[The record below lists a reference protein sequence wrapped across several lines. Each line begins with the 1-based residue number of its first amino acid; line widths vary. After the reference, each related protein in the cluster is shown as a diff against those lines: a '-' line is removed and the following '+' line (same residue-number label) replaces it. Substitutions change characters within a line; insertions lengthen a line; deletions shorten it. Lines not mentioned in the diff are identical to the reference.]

1 MTVFK
6 YVRGFFKY
14 ERKKSYTLLSMVA
27 TTKEK
32 ACGVVR
38 ETEHN
43 LHEKI
48 IKFKTGKYY
57 HRNQKD
63 RISN

>member
-1 MTVFK
+1 M
-6 YVRGFFKY
+6 
-14 ERKKSYTLLSMVA
+14 RKKKIIYTLVYGGNN
-27 TTKEK
+27 KKK

-38 ETEHN
+38 ETELN

-63 RISN
+63 RISNWKTKAFERTN